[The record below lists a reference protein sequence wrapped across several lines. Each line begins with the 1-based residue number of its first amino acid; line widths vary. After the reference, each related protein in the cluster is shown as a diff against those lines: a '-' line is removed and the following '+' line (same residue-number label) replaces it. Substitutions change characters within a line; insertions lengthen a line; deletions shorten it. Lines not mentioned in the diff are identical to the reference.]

1 MMIPIDIEFGMD
13 WNQPDLLSDF
23 HNLPMLAKNPG
34 HVSSVQY
41 QTPVAWKSHKKMVE
55 GGS

>member
-1 MMIPIDIEFGMD
+1 MMIPIDFEFGMD